1 MIIDKSILSNVAMK
15 QDMEVFLKKKKHH
28 SMSLATYLWEPQYTN
43 MAIKN
48 PQNHFI
54 LTFRIFN
61 LKFWQ
66 NFTNKKR
73 VVTRD
78 FFFNFVGSKCW

>member
-1 MIIDKSILSNVAMK
+1 
-15 QDMEVFLKKKKHH
+15 
-28 SMSLATYLWEPQYTN
+28 MSLATYLLEPKYKN

-66 NFTNKKR
+66 IFTNKKR
-73 VVTRD
+73 VGGYLWKAM
-78 FFFNFVGSKCW
+78 VGLENGVLG

>member
-1 MIIDKSILSNVAMK
+1 
-15 QDMEVFLKKKKHH
+15 
-28 SMSLATYLWEPQYTN
+28 MSLAKYLLEPKYTN
-43 MAIKN
+43 TAIKN

-66 NFTNKKR
+66 IFTNKKR
-73 VVTRD
+73 VVI
-78 FFFNFVGSKCW
+78 

>member
-15 QDMEVFLKKKKHH
+15 QDTEVCFLINKHH
-28 SMSLATYLWEPQYTN
+28 SMSLATYLLEPKHTN

-61 LKFWQ
+61 LNFWQ
-66 NFTNKKR
+66 IFTNKKR
-73 VVTRD
+73 GVIS
-78 FFFNFVGSKCW
+78 FSIL

>member
-1 MIIDKSILSNVAMK
+1 MIIEKSILSNVAMK
-15 QDMEVFLKKKKHH
+15 QDTNYYFLINKHH
-28 SMSLATYLWEPQYTN
+28 SMSLATYLLEPEYTN

-48 PQNHFI
+48 PQNPFI

-66 NFTNKKR
+66 IFTNKKR
-73 VVTRD
+73 LVTRD
-78 FFFNFVGSKCW
+78 FFFNFVRSKCR